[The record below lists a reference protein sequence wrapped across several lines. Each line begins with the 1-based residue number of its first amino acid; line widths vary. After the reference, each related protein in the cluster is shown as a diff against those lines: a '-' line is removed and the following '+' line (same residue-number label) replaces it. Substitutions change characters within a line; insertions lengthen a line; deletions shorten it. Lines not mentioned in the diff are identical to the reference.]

1 MFQHVEQA
9 TRKGNIL
16 DLVLTTNPNLVQNV
30 QVVEGMNDHNAALVD
45 IALKPSFN
53 RKQLRKVLLYKKDDV
68 ELDRNDLKLQ
78 GLDNYLTDNQV
89 MKKLYPL
96 KKLGLCWNVPWMNS

>member
-1 MFQHVEQA
+1 
-9 TRKGNIL
+9 
-16 DLVLTTNPNLVQNV
+16 
-30 QVVEGMNDHNAALVD
+30 MNDHSAVLVD
-45 IALKPSFN
+45 ITLKPSIN
-53 RKQLRKVLLYKKDDV
+53 RKQLRKVLLYKKGDV

-96 KKLGLCWNVPWMNS
+96 KKLGSCWNVPWMNS